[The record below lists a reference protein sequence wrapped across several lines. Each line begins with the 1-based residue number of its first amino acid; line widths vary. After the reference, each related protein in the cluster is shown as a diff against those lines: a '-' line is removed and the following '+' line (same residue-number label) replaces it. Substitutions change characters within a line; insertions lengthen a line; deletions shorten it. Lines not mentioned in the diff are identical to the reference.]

1 MFEATT
7 AFCAYTAGD
16 ECDVFQSRI
25 MVWCQGFQPQ
35 ALDISEGIGVG
46 RVLTADLDAWQV
58 TNVLYF
64 MVVSVCAPIWEEAI
78 FRGFLLPSLAKW
90 MPISGAVLASS
101 LIFAAAHFSLQR
113 FAPLLLLGII
123 MGTLFVRSRNLLTSV
138 ALHSLWNMWVFWQ
151 VCCRTGL
158 VA

>member
-1 MFEATT
+1 MVCTQTLRAQQPFVT
-7 AFCAYTAGD
+7 A
-16 ECDVFQSRI
+16 R
-25 MVWCQGFQPQ
+25 
-35 ALDISEGIGVG
+35 
-46 RVLTADLDAWQV
+46 QV

-64 MVVSVCAPIWEEAI
+64 AVVSICAPIWEEAI

-90 MPISGAVLASS
+90 MPVPGAVLASS

-113 FAPLLLLGII
+113 FAPLLMLGII

-151 VCCRTGL
+151 VCCRTG
-158 VA
+158 VAV